1 MKKWIAKALVQKVLS
16 LLPGAHRW
24 NKWFQKY
31 VTRGYWLTPDLFARK
46 RHHAQEHLD
55 SYKRLRTTSGGSASV
70 PKTALEIGTGWYPVV
85 PLSLIAAGVERV
97 YSVDIVWLCTREQL
111 ERTLDLFLQEP
122 QLDAAVRDRFAEVR
136 SRVGLQPLH
145 QSLEDLGIHYLIG
158 DARRLD
164 LPADSVDLIHSNNT
178 FEHIPEP
185 ILEGILS
192 EFERVLRPGGVQT
205 HFVDLTDHF
214 AHFDRSITPYHF
226 LQFSDRAWCW
236 IDNGIQP
243 MNRMRQS
250 DYLRMYERVG
260 IRPVEHT
267 WEPGDLQALAQ
278 VRRSE
283 RFAAYSAEDAAVTH
297 CRITSTKTALDS
309 AKNTAL

>member
-1 MKKWIAKALVQKVLS
+1 MKKWIAKALVQKALS

-31 VTRGYWLTPDLFARK
+31 VTRGYWLTPELFARK

-55 SYKRLRTTSGGSASV
+55 SYRRFQTVSADSV

-97 YSVDIVWLCTREQL
+97 YSVDIVWLCTKKQL

-122 QLDAAVRDRFAEVR
+122 QLDAAVRNRFADVR
-136 SRVGLQPLH
+136 SRVGQQPLH

-158 DARRLD
+158 DARRLN
-164 LPADSVDLIHSNNT
+164 LPNDSVDLIHSNNT
-178 FEHIPEP
+178 FEHIPEL

-214 AHFDRSITPYHF
+214 AHFDGSITPYHF
-226 LQFSDRAWCW
+226 LQFSDSVWRW
-236 IDNGIQP
+236 IDNSIQP

-250 DYLRMYERVG
+250 DYLRMYERLA

-267 WEPGDLQALAQ
+267 WEPGDLEALAK
-278 VRRSE
+278 VRRSK

-297 CRITSTKTALDS
+297 CRITSTKTTVEPT
-309 AKNTAL
+309 KNSTR

>member
-1 MKKWIAKALVQKVLS
+1 MKKWIAKAVVQKVLS
-16 LLPGAHRW
+16 LLPGAHGW
-24 NKWFQKY
+24 NKWFQKH

-46 RHHAQEHLD
+46 RRHALEHLEA
-55 SYKRLRTTSGGSASV
+55 YQRWHTPSGSV

-97 YSVDIVWLCTREQL
+97 YSVDIVWLCTKEQL
-111 ERTLDLFLQEP
+111 SRTLEHFLNEDGLNP
-122 QLDAAVRDRFAEVR
+122 AVRNRFASVHSQLNR
-136 SRVGLQPLH
+136 QPLH

-178 FEHIPEP
+178 FEHIPES

-226 LQFSDRAWCW
+226 LQFSDRAWRW

-278 VRRSE
+278 IRRSK

-297 CRITSTKTALDS
+297 CRITSTKDPQNPVAL
-309 AKNTAL
+309 

>member
-1 MKKWIAKALVQKVLS
+1 
-16 LLPGAHRW
+16 
-24 NKWFQKY
+24 
-31 VTRGYWLTPDLFARK
+31 
-46 RHHAQEHLD
+46 
-55 SYKRLRTTSGGSASV
+55 
-70 PKTALEIGTGWYPVV
+70 LEIGTGWYPVV

-122 QLDAAVRDRFAEVR
+122 HLDAAVRARFATVR
-136 SRVGLQPLH
+136 NQLNRQPLH

-226 LQFSDRAWCW
+226 LQFSDRAWRW

-278 VRRSE
+278 VRRSK
-283 RFAAYSAEDAAVTH
+283 RFAAYSAEDAAITH
-297 CRITSTKTALDS
+297 CRITSTKVPHNPAEL
-309 AKNTAL
+309 

>member
-16 LLPGAHRW
+16 LLPGAHGW

-46 RHHAQEHLD
+46 RRHAVEHLEA
-55 SYKRLRTTSGGSASV
+55 YQRWHTPSGSV

-122 QLDAAVRDRFAEVR
+122 HLDAAVRARFATVR
-136 SRVGLQPLH
+136 NQLNRQPLH

-158 DARRLD
+158 DARRLN

-185 ILEGILS
+185 VLEGILS

-226 LQFSDRAWCW
+226 LQFSDRAWRW

-267 WEPGDLQALAQ
+267 WEPGDLQALAR
-278 VRRSE
+278 VRRSK
-283 RFAAYSAEDAAVTH
+283 RFAAYTAEDAAVTH
-297 CRITSTKTALDS
+297 CRITSTKDSHNPTAL
-309 AKNTAL
+309 

>member
-24 NKWFQKY
+24 NKWFQKH

-46 RHHAQEHLD
+46 RRHALEHLEA
-55 SYKRLRTTSGGSASV
+55 YQRWHTPSGSV

-122 QLDAAVRDRFAEVR
+122 HLDAAVRARFATVR
-136 SRVGLQPLH
+136 NQLNRQPLH

-158 DARRLD
+158 DARRLE

-226 LQFSDRAWCW
+226 LQFSDRAWRW

-267 WEPGDLQALAQ
+267 WEPGNLQALAQ
-278 VRRSE
+278 VRRSK
-283 RFAAYSAEDAAVTH
+283 RFAAYSAEDAAITH
-297 CRITSTKTALDS
+297 CRITSTKVPHNPAEL
-309 AKNTAL
+309 